1 MAIHTNVNNATT
13 AETVSAKSVETR
25 PGTWCG
31 KRPGKRGAAFRFSA
45 QAAGLAAS
53 LTLVLGGC
61 TAHNRS
67 EQYILI
73 ATNVNLPY
81 WQNAKAGFERAAKE
95 YGVSADMEGPAT
107 FDPQAEVKEFREAVA
122 KKPAGILVSV
132 ANAQLMT
139 PEIDAAMAAGV
150 PVITIDSDS
159 PDSKRLFFIGT
170 NNLAAGRLGG
180 QRVAAQ
186 LSEKGNVVFFTMP
199 GQPNLEERLEGYKDA
214 FSAYPGIKIV
224 DVFDMKGDSGTA
236 MDKTAEYLG
245 KSGADKIDA
254 FICLEASAGK
264 DVGLA
269 FQRSHTAGRL
279 LVAMDV
285 DEDTLKMVKDGT
297 IDSTLSQK
305 PYTMA
310 LLGLQALDHIHH
322 YPPKSLQA
330 DNNLDPFA
338 SVPSFI
344 DTGVTLIDLDNVNPL
359 LTKNASAGGK

>member
-1 MAIHTNVNNATT
+1 MGTTVADRTDVATADTFTRAPGRCPRSSRNCNRIT
-13 AETVSAKSVETR
+13 ASLL
-25 PGTWCG
+25 
-31 KRPGKRGAAFRFSA
+31 AAFA
-45 QAAGLAAS
+45 LMLAGCAA
-53 LTLVLGGC
+53 
-61 TAHNRS
+61 HDKN

-81 WQNAKAGFERAAKE
+81 WQTAKAGFERAAKE
-95 YGVSADMEGPAT
+95 YGVSADMEGPTT
-107 FDPQAEVKEFREAVA
+107 FDPQAEVKEFRDAVA

-159 PDSKRLFFIGT
+159 PDSKRLYFIGT
-170 NNLAAGRLGG
+170 NNLEAGRLGG

-186 LSEKGNVVFFTMP
+186 LSEKGNIVFFTMP
-199 GQPNLEERLEGYKDA
+199 GQPNLEERLKGYKDA
-214 FSAYPGIKIV
+214 FSEFPGIKIV

-236 MDKTAEYLG
+236 MDKAAEYLG
-245 KSGADKIDA
+245 RSGAGKIDA

-269 FQRSHTAGRL
+269 FQRAHAAGRL

-330 DNNLDPFA
+330 NNSLDPFA
-338 SVPSFI
+338 PVPSFV
-344 DTGVTLIDLDNVNPL
+344 DTGVTLIDMDNVNTL
-359 LTKNASAGGK
+359 LSKNAATGGK